1 MTETLVDL
9 SRPHT
14 CIEWVCGGAIL
25 VVKHL
30 FEAWESVVAL
40 WAFCLETHPEF
51 KTLYMAQ
58 VFTEWEL
65 LESISVFV
73 VGEADEAPDNS
84 MV

>member
-1 MTETLVDL
+1 
-9 SRPHT
+9 
-14 CIEWVCGGAIL
+14 
-25 VVKHL
+25 
-30 FEAWESVVAL
+30 VVAL

-73 VGEADEAPDNS
+73 VGETDEAPDNS